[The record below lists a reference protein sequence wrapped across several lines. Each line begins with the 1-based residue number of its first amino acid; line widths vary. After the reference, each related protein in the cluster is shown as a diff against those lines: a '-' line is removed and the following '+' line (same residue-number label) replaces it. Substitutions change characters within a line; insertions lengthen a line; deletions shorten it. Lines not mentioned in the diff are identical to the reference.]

1 MHSKQ
6 KGNIG
11 VAATVLALQK
21 QGLSVFSELGD
32 YSRIDLIAECNGS
45 LKSIQVKYAKNDKGK
60 INLPLRKSGPN
71 GYRYTYKVSDI
82 DWFAIYDPKTENVY
96 WVKSDE
102 ALSHRNG
109 FTLRTDKPKNNQS
122 KNINLAEN
130 YTIDRFLR
138 DYTRNTCDGE
148 EIVQTTTSDD
158 GSQK

>member
-32 YSRIDLIAECNGS
+32 YSRIDLIAEYNGI
-45 LKSIQVKYAKNDKGK
+45 LKSIQVKYAKNDNDT
-60 INLPLRKSGPN
+60 ITLPLRKCGPN
-71 GYRYTYKVSDI
+71 GYSYTYKTSDI
-82 DWFAIYDPKTENVY
+82 DWFALYDPKSENVY

-102 ALSHRNG
+102 ALSHRNV

-122 KNINLAEN
+122 KNVNLAEN

-138 DYTRNTCDGE
+138 DYTRNTCDGDD
-148 EIVQTTTSDD
+148 IVQTTTSD
-158 GSQK
+158 